1 MVIEF
6 RPESFTDF
14 NQQQSRQA
22 MEEAL
27 KTVGKQ
33 LGREIP
39 NLIDGEECR
48 SSEKFSSIN
57 PSDKDQVVVMAQ
69 KGGAMDAD
77 RAVRAAY
84 AAFPRWSAVPP
95 EERANVLFRA
105 ANIARKH
112 RLELAAWQVYEV
124 GKNWAEADAD
134 VAEAIDYMEFY
145 GREML
150 RYSERQPLTP
160 IPTEINELIYLPLG
174 VVCVIPPWNFP
185 LAILAGMSLAALVTG
200 NTVVIKPSSDSPG
213 VGYQFVRIM
222 LEAGV
227 PPGAINFVTGSGG
240 TVGTILVEHPLTRM
254 VAFTGS
260 METGIDIYQRAA
272 TVRTGQKW
280 LKRVIAE
287 MGGKDAIV
295 VDSEADLEEAAN
307 AIVVSAFGFQ
317 GQKCSACSR
326 LIVDQAIA
334 GELMERII
342 ERTRALKIGP
352 AVDNYP
358 VGPVINAGAEKKI
371 LDYIEKGKS
380 EATLAY
386 GGRKLDG
393 WNGFFVVPTI
403 FADVAPDTVIAQE
416 EIFGPVLSVIPVN
429 DLDEAIRVH
438 NGTRYGLTGSFFS
451 RNREKIAR
459 AKRELH
465 CGNLYINRKC
475 TGALVGVHPFGGFN
489 MSGTDS
495 KAGGR
500 DYLLLFLQAKAISE
514 KIA

>member
-1 MVIEF
+1 MIPEF

-14 NQQQSRQA
+14 NRQENRQA

-27 KTVGKQ
+27 KKVSAQ

-39 NLIDGEECR
+39 NLVDGEETWCA
-48 SSEKFSSIN
+48 EKFQSLN
-57 PSDKDQVVVMAQ
+57 PSDKDQVVAVAQ
-69 KGGAMDAD
+69 KAGAVEAD

-95 EERANVLFRA
+95 EERAAVLFRA
-105 ANIARKH
+105 ASIARKR

-150 RYSERQPLTP
+150 RYSERQPLVP
-160 IPTEINELIYLPLG
+160 YPGEMNELTYLPLG
-174 VVCVIPPWNFP
+174 VVVVIPPWNFP
-185 LAILAGMSLAALVTG
+185 FAILAGMSLAALVTG
-200 NTVVIKPSSDSPG
+200 NTVVIKPSSDSPAT
-213 VGYQFVRIM
+213 GYQFVKLM
-222 LEAGV
+222 LEAGI
-227 PPGAINFVTGSGG
+227 PAGAINFVTGPGS
-240 TVGTILVEHPLTRM
+240 TVGTGLVEHPFTRM

-260 METGIDIYQRAA
+260 MEAGRDIYERASI
-272 TVRTGQKW
+272 VRPGQVW

-295 VDSEADLEEAAN
+295 VDSEADLEEAAT
-307 AIVVSAFGFQ
+307 AIVASSYGFQ

-326 LIVDQAIA
+326 LIVDASIA
-334 GELMERII
+334 KDLTERVI
-342 ERTRALKIGP
+342 EKTKALKIGP
-352 AVDNYP
+352 ATDNYP
-358 VGPVINAGAEKKI
+358 VGPVINAAAEKKI
-371 LDYIEKGKS
+371 LDYIEIGKS
-380 EATLAY
+380 EGILAY
-386 GGRKLDG
+386 GGKKLEG
-393 WNGFFVVPTI
+393 WNGFFIVPTI
-403 FADVAPDTVIAQE
+403 ITDVAPDAVVAQE
-416 EIFGPVLSVIPVN
+416 EIFGPVLAVIRAN
-429 DLDEAIRVH
+429 DLDEAIRIH
-438 NGTRYGLTGSFFS
+438 NGTRYGLTGAFFS

-459 AKRELH
+459 AKRELF

-500 DYLLLFLQAKAISE
+500 DYLLLFLQAKVISE
-514 KIA
+514 KIS